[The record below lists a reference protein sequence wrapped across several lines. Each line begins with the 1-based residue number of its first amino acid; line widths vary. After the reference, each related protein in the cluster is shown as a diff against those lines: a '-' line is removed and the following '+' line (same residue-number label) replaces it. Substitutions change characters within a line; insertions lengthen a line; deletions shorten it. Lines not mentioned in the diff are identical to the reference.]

1 MRTSR
6 LRRSPGCRCRSGALP
21 LVVVAPATPELPSG
35 RKAVARSAA
44 TTQGLSHRTA
54 AGPTSRRVVRHRATP
69 CATLRSRSGP
79 RPRSHVLAD
88 DGSLSRGRP
97 DLTTITAP
105 KDVTRSPWHSEL
117 EVEKPRVLFEGGY
130 EPVFSLM
137 PGERFVMIRNVTEE
151 FTPTEVHVV
160 LSCID
165 ELQRAVK

>member
-1 MRTSR
+1 
-6 LRRSPGCRCRSGALP
+6 
-21 LVVVAPATPELPSG
+21 
-35 RKAVARSAA
+35 
-44 TTQGLSHRTA
+44 
-54 AGPTSRRVVRHRATP
+54 
-69 CATLRSRSGP
+69 
-79 RPRSHVLAD
+79 
-88 DGSLSRGRP
+88 
-97 DLTTITAP
+97 LTTITAP